1 MKAPPASAA
10 QGRDCSC
17 SRSWPQN
24 QVLRCQRRTSYGIL
38 TNNSVYKLIVG
49 VYQNI
54 VIIIIYIHE
63 YTMGSLYKPLTLLLH
78 GAGIDTKICPKI
90 TQFCRF
96 LYTSTMEH
104 MGHLHTFTSFTVFR
118 GTKID

>member
-1 MKAPPASAA
+1 M
-10 QGRDCSC
+10 
-17 SRSWPQN
+17 
-24 QVLRCQRRTSYGIL
+24 
-38 TNNSVYKLIVG
+38 IVG

-118 GTKID
+118 GTKIDFTIPKCEEHVESRATEKLRVNLGESQGCESSLNLDGLDG